1 MFSLIKKELTAFFA
15 SAVGYLVIGL
25 FLLANGL
32 LLWILK
38 SDYNILD
45 AGFADLNSF
54 FKISPWLFFFLIPAI
69 TMRSFVDEKN
79 LGTYE
84 LLKTKPLTTL
94 QLVLGKYFGA
104 LILIILALLPSF
116 IYVFSINQ
124 LANTVG
130 NIDLGPII
138 GAYLGLIFIA
148 ASYTTIG
155 IFTSSI
161 SKNQIVAFLI
171 ALLICL
177 LFYFGFEAINN
188 LPLFNGFNL
197 NLVGMKYHYE
207 SISRGVIDTR
217 DLIYFAS
224 ISLIF
229 LSITNKIVD
238 TH

>member
-32 LLWILK
+32 LLWIFK

-84 LLKTKPLTTL
+84 LLKTKPLTTW
-94 QLVLGKYFGA
+94 QLVLGKYFGV
-104 LILIILALLPSF
+104 LILILIALLPSF

-124 LANTVG
+124 LANPVG
-130 NIDLGPII
+130 NIDLGPVI

-148 ASYTTIG
+148 ASYTAIG
-155 IFTSSI
+155 IFASAI
-161 SKNQIVAFLI
+161 SQNQIVAFLI

-197 NLVGMKYHYE
+197 DLAGMKYHYE

-229 LSITNKIVD
+229 LSITNKIID

>member
-32 LLWILK
+32 LLWVFK

-54 FKISPWLFFFLIPAI
+54 FNISPWLFFFLIPAI

-84 LLKTKPLTTL
+84 LLKTKPLSTT

-104 LILIILALLPSF
+104 LVLILLALLPSI
-116 IYVFSINQ
+116 IYIFSVNK
-124 LANTVG
+124 LANPVG
-130 NIDLGPII
+130 NIDFGPII
-138 GAYLGLIFIA
+138 GAYLGLIFMA
-148 ASYTTIG
+148 GSYTAIG
-155 IFTSSI
+155 VFASAVSQ
-161 SKNQIVAFLI
+161 NQIVAFLI
-171 ALLICL
+171 AVVICII
-177 LFYFGFEAINN
+177 FYFGFEALSNFD
-188 LPLFNGFNL
+188 LFKEFNL
-197 NLVGMKYHYE
+197 NLIGMKYHYE
-207 SISRGVIDTR
+207 SISRGVLDTR
-217 DLIYFAS
+217 DLIYFIS

-229 LSITNKIVD
+229 LDITHKIVD
-238 TH
+238 IH